1 MEEIVHKV
9 IRVSAVDEVTRPLAE
24 MNQRIRT
31 LEAALSEMAGK
42 FTQSTSGQSAF
53 RSALEQTKASA
64 NETSESLKKI
74 NATVERIKSPKVI
87 KADADTKPA
96 ETKLD
101 KLASEAAQL
110 GKKSPKIKPEVD
122 SAPAEHGLSR
132 LKSAFSNTAKA
143 GSRLKDFV
151 AGGIL
156 AQGITSLGGSMAQM
170 AKEGFEAAKAG
181 QETAEKWHNIG
192 MTKSD
197 IKAAGD
203 AVRDLKENSMLSG
216 AAASNMITRFY
227 GLTGSTE
234 KAQEL
239 AHGVGSIADQ
249 MKMTTEQAD
258 SFANGLTRIEA
269 SGKVSAQS
277 LGRLE
282 KTAPGLT
289 AALQQASGMSKKAF
303 DDLLSSGK
311 MTSDQF
317 NDILSKA
324 SGNWK
329 KYSEEW
335 AKTPDGALHHIQQVW
350 YDTKKTLMA
359 PLVSVSAT
367 GLDALSKALS
377 SPAVTQAITQL
388 GQGLAN
394 VAKSTAEWLTPKHVS
409 DLTHVVSD
417 IVTIGSAIAKS
428 AWKTFQTII
437 EAIAKPFE
445 KIGGSKSGDSMDH
458 FAKAMDAI
466 THNKAAMTIISG
478 IGSALATYFVASK
491 LLAAADGLN
500 KLYKGLVQIG
510 SLGTLSSKGNIFKD
524 VGALGSKIFDKAT
537 LTKSAQDGADAAS
550 QEFATRMERNV
561 SKTNSKGWFKN
572 LFSGSTTAAETA
584 GAEAGASFS
593 SRMAAKATA
602 GSTWLAVGKGIAGKL
617 GTGLVAGLGAVDLAR
632 GLTPSFQGDKMKMI
646 GKGAG
651 ALIGAGIGFMLG
663 GPVGATVGG
672 TVGHFLGGTIA
683 KGVVGALKGAFN
695 VGYTLGELLTGKISF
710 SSLADKFKKTMSN
723 AFKSVG
729 DAWNNVVKWWNGEP
743 TKGSSS
749 KSKQP
754 SKEAVESLG
763 GNNYSK
769 ADIANVK
776 AMNKAITAY
785 TNSLKKLKDAVK
797 HNDPTKEINSMNKG
811 LTSATKSWS
820 KLSKPL
826 NDVSKDFTSFGKSS
840 KTMASSIKSLTGKNG
855 VSSFAKDLKSL
866 EKELKSSKLDK
877 YFDDLAKSLK
887 KSKLADEFK
896 QMAKYMKDT
905 VKEWKQF
912 VTPVKDVTKYMEA
925 FVKMMKDFG
934 TKKDPLYNLD
944 EDIQKLD
951 KTAKK
956 SQFGKELAN
965 QMSIANKEMS
975 GKHSF
980 VSEFSNIT
988 KQLEKDL
995 ASFKRAFSKDW
1006 ESTWKGLDSP
1016 VKRALATVYD
1026 VADGRL
1032 ENILRD
1038 ERSFTGAFMKSWNS
1052 WIDDVK
1058 SSFRSGFNKLP
1069 EYATSA
1075 MKDIVSRLNR
1085 GISGINS
1092 VISQFGG
1099 DKHLSTI
1106 SYATGTFAPHP
1117 GGKAVLNDGNA
1128 PQKQELVWEPSR
1140 GFSFPQGQYTV
1151 HDLEKGA
1158 MVFNA
1163 GQVQSL
1169 KRGAGLFPHYA
1180 GGTLSDEEMEKI
1192 GEAFENNPKAASKD
1206 LVLKMTNWNSN
1217 VPVVS
1222 DLGKS
1227 IAVAFSQGIANVLK
1241 DLLGEVKEPING
1253 DWTPVIRSA
1262 AAHMH
1267 VTLSAG
1273 QIGKLLRQIQTESGG
1288 NEHITQQV
1296 QDVNSA
1302 AGNPAKGLLQF
1313 IPQTFNTWALPGHH
1327 NIFSGFDQ
1335 IMAAINALNH
1345 GGEGGWGN
1353 IGNGHGWASGGHIT
1367 SMMRG
1372 WVGDN
1377 PERDEYVINPY
1388 NSNALPLI
1396 EQAYQSATMNRPE
1409 LRSSVPSGSNSQ
1421 LVALVRAAVE
1431 KLDNIDIHPQVAVR
1445 DIASSVNKHNAKEW
1459 ALLN

>member
-1 MEEIVHKV
+1 MHKV

-31 LEAALSEMAGK
+31 LETALSEMAGR

-74 NATVERIKSPKVI
+74 NATVERIKSPKAI
-87 KADADTKPA
+87 KADADIKPA

-101 KLASEAAQL
+101 KLASEAARL

-122 SAPAEHGLSR
+122 SVPAEHGLSR
-132 LKSAFSNTAKA
+132 LKSAFNTTAKA
-143 GSRLKDFV
+143 GGRLKDFI
-151 AGGIL
+151 AGGVI
-156 AQGITSLGGSMAQM
+156 AQGITSLGGSLAQM
-170 AKEGFEAAKAG
+170 AKDGFEAAKAG
-181 QETAEKWHNIG
+181 QETADKWHNLG
-192 MTKSD
+192 MTQTE
-197 IKAAGD
+197 IKATGA
-203 AVRDLKENSMLSG
+203 AVKELKENSNLSG
-216 AAASNMITRFY
+216 AAAGNMITRFY
-227 GLTGSTE
+227 GLTGSAE

-239 AHGVGSIADQ
+239 AQGVGAIADK
-249 MKMTTEQAD
+249 MKMSTDQAD

-269 SGKVSAQS
+269 SGKVTAQS

-289 AALQQASGMSKKAF
+289 AALQQASGMSKQAF
-303 DDLLSSGK
+303 DELLSSGD
-311 MTSDQF
+311 MTAKQF

-324 SGNWK
+324 SGDWK

-335 AKTPDGALHHIQQVW
+335 AKTPDGALHHIQTVW
-350 YDTKKTLMA
+350 ADTKKALMA

-388 GQGLAN
+388 GKGLAN
-394 VAKSTAEWLTPKHVS
+394 VAKSTAEWLTPKHVT

-417 IVTIGSAIAKS
+417 IVTIGSTIAKS

-445 KIGGSKSGDSMDH
+445 KIGGSKAGDSMDH

-466 THNKAAMTIISG
+466 THNKAAMAIISG
-478 IGSALATYFVASK
+478 IGSALATYFVAGK
-491 LLAAADGLN
+491 ILAAADGLN
-500 KLYKGLVQIG
+500 KLYKALVAIG

-524 VGALGSKIFDKAT
+524 IGALGSKIFDKAA
-537 LTKSAQDGADAAS
+537 LRRSAQEGADVAS
-550 QEFATRMERNV
+550 QEFATRMERNAAEN
-561 SKTNSKGWFKN
+561 SSKGWLEN
-572 LFSGSTTAAETA
+572 LFSGSKVAAGTA
-584 GAEAGASFS
+584 GAEAGATLST
-593 SRMAAKATA
+593 RMATRASA
-602 GSTWLAVGKGIAGKL
+602 GSTWLAIGKGIATKL
-617 GTGLVAGLGAVDLAR
+617 GVGITVALGVIDLAR
-632 GLTPSFQGDKMKMI
+632 GLTPSFKGDKIKMI

-651 ALIGAGIGFMLG
+651 SLIGAGIGFVLGGPLGAAIGGTAGTMLG
-663 GPVGATVGG
+663 GWIVKKTISQFKTATS
-672 TVGHFLGGTIA
+672 LSA
-683 KGVVGALKGAFN
+683 A
-695 VGYTLGELLTGKISF
+695 LGEAMFGRISWKSF
-710 SSLADKFKKTMSN
+710 GDKFKKAMSDN
-723 AFKSVG
+723 FKWFSDG
-729 DAWNNVVKWWNGEP
+729 LNNVVKWWNGEP
-743 TKGSSS
+743 TKGKSS

-785 TNSLKKLKDAVK
+785 TKSLQKLKDTVK
-797 HNDPTKEINSMNKG
+797 HNDPTKEINSMNKE

-820 KLSKPL
+820 KLSKPIK
-826 NDVSKDFTSFGKSS
+826 DISKSFNSFGKAS
-840 KTMASSIKSLTGKNG
+840 KSMASSVKSLTGKNG
-855 VSSFAKDLKSL
+855 ISTFAKDLKTL

-877 YFDDLAKSLK
+877 YFNDLAKSLK

-925 FVKMMKDFG
+925 FVKLMKDFG

-944 EDIQKLD
+944 NDIQKLD

-980 VSEFSNIT
+980 VAEFSNIT

-995 ASFKRAFSKDW
+995 SSFKRAFSKDW
-1006 ESTWKGLDSP
+1006 ESTWKGLDNP
-1016 VKRALATVYD
+1016 VKRALSTVYD

-1038 ERSFTGAFMKSWNS
+1038 ERSFTGSFMKSWNS

-1069 EYATSA
+1069 GYAASA
-1075 MKDIVSRLNR
+1075 MKEIVSRLNR

-1099 DKHLSTI
+1099 DKHLSAI

-1169 KRGAGLFPHYA
+1169 KRGSGLFPHYA

-1192 GEAFENNPKAASKD
+1192 GEAFESNPKAASKD
-1206 LVLKMTNWNSN
+1206 LVLKLTNWNSN

-1222 DLGKS
+1222 SLGKS
-1227 IAVAFSQGIANVLK
+1227 MAIAFSQGIANVLK
-1241 DLLGEVKEPING
+1241 DLLGEIKEPING

-1313 IPQTFNTWALPGHH
+1313 IPQTFATWALPGHH

-1353 IGNGHGWASGGHIT
+1353 VGNGHGWASGGHIT
-1367 SMMRG
+1367 SLTRG

-1388 NSNALPLI
+1388 NSNAIPLI
-1396 EQAYQSATMNRPE
+1396 EQAYQATTMNRPD
-1409 LRSSVPSGSNSQ
+1409 LRSAAPDGANSQ
-1421 LVALVRAAVE
+1421 IVALVKAAVE
-1431 KLDNIDIHPQVAVR
+1431 KLDNINIHPQVAVR